1 MFNPMGAAWL
11 LIMDIGFSFKYWL
24 YEVISINLYPFLI
37 RKKYV
42 DIVTSQGYKSCLDQ
56 IIQTQLYFVS
66 IT

>member
-42 DIVTSQGYKSCLDQ
+42 DIVTNQGYKSFIDQ